1 MGDIFFM
8 RARILARHRQ
18 GETLCVFVRG
28 QHGSTSAVQ
37 SVETRGE
44 ADKHPG
50 QRKFL
55 RL

>member
-28 QHGSTSAVQ
+28 PHDSTSAVQ
-37 SVETRGE
+37 SVETRG
-44 ADKHPG
+44 G
-50 QRKFL
+50 GGQTVRQRKFL